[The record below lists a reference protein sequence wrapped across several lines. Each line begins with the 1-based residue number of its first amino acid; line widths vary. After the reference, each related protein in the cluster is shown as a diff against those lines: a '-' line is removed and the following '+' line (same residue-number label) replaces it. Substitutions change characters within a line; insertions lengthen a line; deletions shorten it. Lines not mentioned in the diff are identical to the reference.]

1 MAAIEAREDRRQKAG
16 ARGKLIGGVLVGE
29 KDRAGETTEGVE
41 VENARRCRAGS
52 DPTLAKVIL
61 AGTAKELSR

>member
-1 MAAIEAREDRRQKAG
+1 
-16 ARGKLIGGVLVGE
+16 VVVGE
-29 KDRAGETTEGVE
+29 KDRAGEAAEGVE

-52 DPTLAKVIL
+52 DPTLAKVIV